1 MRISATTLLFLMCF
15 VSLSAQESP
24 NQKTYR
30 TPAVRIERNI
40 ELTGRLA
47 DSLWSRAPEIPI
59 TYEIQPG
66 ENIPA
71 PQKTVAKILYNSE
84 YLYVGFL
91 CYETDMKQLR
101 AHVSD
106 RDEIFEDDFAVLI
119 IDTYGD
125 KQRGYEFFVNPLGIQ
140 ADILRSGN
148 NEDDSWDAIWYSAA
162 MVTDSMWTVEM
173 AIPLKSIRFPSHK
186 TQDWI
191 MLVGRNYPRSSRAIF
206 SWTPFNRN
214 DPCFLC
220 QGGVLEGIHNIEAT
234 SSVEVLPY
242 VVGLQSSAL
251 NDTDNPA
258 SSFVNGALRGRV
270 GGGIKYSPS
279 PGLVLDAVINP
290 DFSQVESDASQISVN
305 TTFALFYPEKR
316 PFFLEG
322 TDLFS
327 TGIDAVYSRQINN
340 PIGAAK
346 LTGKT
351 GSVSYAYLAAA
362 DRNTAFIVPGE
373 EQSSFVSSSL
383 ESFSNIARAR
393 YDLADGSFFGGL
405 ITTRNLSGAHN
416 YVGGIDWNY
425 LFAGNHYFR
434 GQLLASS
441 TKEPN
446 DPTLFSSSRGFR
458 NTTHDAGFDGE
469 SYRGTALQL
478 VLERSARELSY
489 TLRYRDFSPTFQAHN
504 GFVTSN
510 DFRTIS
516 FSPSYT
522 WYLNTA
528 LVDAA
533 FAFAD
538 VGLHYNYAGERKERW
553 AVLGGGMNMKAQT
566 NWNAGVFAINQELFK
581 DVSFNNLLRTF
592 FNINVRPWSS
602 FSFRVNGSVGRFIY
616 RDDSPRLGEGYNLGA
631 GTTLKPTDKLQLTL
645 SYSRSRLVDAGTDE
659 LFFEGSIARAVG
671 VYQFSPEFFVRLISE
686 YNQFGK
692 TFQFYPLVSYKL
704 NPFTIFYAGSTHNL
718 HNFDDPY
725 GIQQTERQFFVK
737 LQYLWRE

>member
-1 MRISATTLLFLMCF
+1 MRISAKVLLLLVYFAT
-15 VSLSAQESP
+15 LSAQESP

-40 ELTGRLA
+40 ELSGRLA
-47 DSLWSRAPEIPI
+47 DPLWSLAPEIPI
-59 TYEIQPG
+59 TFEVQPG

-71 PQKTVAKILYNSE
+71 PQKTIAKILYNSE
-84 YLYVGFL
+84 YIYVGFL

-106 RDEIFEDDFAVLI
+106 RDKIFDDDFAVLI

-148 NEDDSWDAIWYSAA
+148 NEDDSWEAIWHSAA
-162 MVTDSMWTVEM
+162 AVMDSVWTVEM
-173 AIPLKSIRFPSHK
+173 AIPLKSIRFPSQQ

-191 MLVGRNYPRSSRAIF
+191 ILVGRNYPRSSRAVF

-220 QGGVLEGIHNIEAT
+220 QGGVLEGIRDVEAT

-242 VVGLQSSAL
+242 VVGLQSGAL

-258 SSFVNGALRGRV
+258 SSFANGALRGRV
-270 GGGIKYSPS
+270 GGGIKYSPN
-279 PGLVLDAVINP
+279 PGLVLDAVLNP

-322 TDLFS
+322 TDLFN

-351 GSVSYAYLAAA
+351 GTVSYAYLAAA

-373 EQSSFVSSSL
+373 ERSSFVSSSL
-383 ESFSNIARAR
+383 KSFSNIARAR
-393 YDLADGSFFGGL
+393 YELTDGSFFGGL
-405 ITTRNLSGAHN
+405 ITTRNLNGAHN
-416 YVGGIDWNY
+416 YVGGVDWNY
-425 LFAGNHYFR
+425 LFAGNYYFR

-446 DPTLFSSSRGFR
+446 NLTLFSSSRGFR
-458 NTTHDAGFDGE
+458 NTAYNAGFDGE
-469 SYRGTALQL
+469 SYNGTAMQL
-478 VLERSARELSY
+478 VLERNARDFSY
-489 TLRYRDFSPTFQAHN
+489 TLRYRDFSPTFQAQN

-510 DFRTIS
+510 DFQTVS

-522 WYLNTA
+522 WYPRSA
-528 LVDAA
+528 LIDVA

-538 VGLHYNYAGERKERW
+538 VGLRFNYAGERKERW
-553 AVLGGGMNMKAQT
+553 VVLGGGMDMKAQT
-566 NWNAGVFAINQELFK
+566 NWNVGVLLLNEELFRGVFF
-581 DVSFNNLLRTF
+581 DNLPRLF
-592 FNINVRPWSS
+592 FNINTRPSS
-602 FSFRVNGSVGRFIY
+602 TLSFRVNGNVGKYVY
-616 RDDSPRLGEGYNLGA
+616 RSGTPQPGVGHNLSA
-631 GTTLKPTDKLQLTL
+631 STTLKPTDKLQLTL
-645 SYSRSRLVDAGTDE
+645 SYSRSRLVHAETDE
-659 LFFEGSIARAVG
+659 LFFDGSIARATG
-671 VYQFSPEFFVRLISE
+671 VYQFSPEFFVRVISE
-686 YNQFGK
+686 YNQFGRS
-692 TFQFYPLVSYKL
+692 FQFYPLVSYKL

-725 GIQQTERQFFVK
+725 GIQLTERQFFVK